1 MCFVSLTVYTSR
13 RKHVFNIE
21 VTFSSLNGTEFMYP
35 RILWVLGYLC
45 ISSSVLVQNSRKI
58 WIRALIKKTL
68 QFSERSK
75 LLIHISKTIFH
86 KDEKDTKKIGIGQP
100 K

>member
-1 MCFVSLTVYTSR
+1 MGFGILVYQFLS
-13 RKHVFNIE
+13 N
-21 VTFSSLNGTEFMYP
+21 SSKFKEDLD
-35 RILWVLGYLC
+35 
-45 ISSSVLVQNSRKI
+45 Q
-58 WIRALIKKTL
+58 RANKKKTL
-68 QFSERSK
+68 QFSERSI

>member
-1 MCFVSLTVYTSR
+1 MGFGILVYQFLSIGS
-13 RKHVFNIE
+13 KFKE
-21 VTFSSLNGTEFMYP
+21 DLD
-35 RILWVLGYLC
+35 
-45 ISSSVLVQNSRKI
+45 Q
-58 WIRALIKKTL
+58 RADKKTL

-86 KDEKDTKKIGIGQP
+86 KDEKVTKKIGIRQP